1 MNKRLI
7 VRQNGFKD
15 CGPSCLLSIM
25 KYYGCEASHE
35 EVAYILKTSNDG
47 TNAFNIINGA
57 RSFGFD
63 GYGIH
68 YSFEEITNN
77 KVSFPIICHILKNN
91 MYHFIVVY
99 SVNKDYLI
107 VMDPSSEISKI
118 TKEEFK
124 KVYLNTSI
132 VIYPV
137 KKFER
142 ITKHQ
147 ELFSYLLEYIK
158 LNKISAYKTIVFSII
173 SIILGILSNYYI
185 MICIDYVLPKYAHS
199 NFIKL
204 TLFFIIIIQFKNL
217 FTFFKGKYLINIEKS
232 ISIKMNNDLIV
243 KVFNL
248 PYYFFK
254 SKSTGE
260 VMSRINDFKSF
271 KNILIDLISN
281 TFINIIL
288 VFISM
293 IVLLFISTKLFFIN
307 FIGIVL
313 YFIIIMLYRNVFLRK
328 TENVLISEGN
338 YNKLL
343 HENICGY
350 ETNKNINMIN
360 DSIKNIEIGNIKYSN
375 SIYSYENS
383 LNNQILLKEIVINTI
398 YIISI
403 YFGIKYINNGT
414 LTLGEFTLFNSVIYY
429 FSDPIK
435 EILDLEPN
443 INYIK
448 NIYNRINDLLIMK
461 SNNQND
467 VCIDSIKGDIVIDNL
482 SYSHDGINNTF
493 NNVCMNIKYGSK
505 FLIYGNSGIGKST
518 IMKIILKYLNEYKG
532 DIYIGNI
539 NLKDINSETISNN
552 MTYVSQKSF
561 IFNDTLKNNII
572 CDRNISM
579 NDYEKVIN
587 ICNLLD
593 FRNSKPLRN
602 NFLIEDDGF
611 NISGGERQKII
622 LARSLL
628 KESNYIILDEALSEV
643 GILEEKIIINK
654 IFKHYKDKTIIY
666 ISHKPE
672 IINMFESKFKLER
685 RIG

>member
-1 MNKRLI
+1 MNKKLI

-25 KYYGCEASHE
+25 RYYGCEASHE

-68 YSFEEITNN
+68 YSYDEIVNN

-99 SVNKDYLI
+99 SVNKNNLI
-107 VMDPSSEISKI
+107 VMDPSSEMSKLS
-118 TKEEFK
+118 KEEFK

-137 KKFER
+137 KKFQK

-158 LNKISAYKTIVFSII
+158 LNKNSAYKTIIFSII
-173 SIILGILSNYYI
+173 AILLGILSNYYI
-185 MICIDYVLPKYAHS
+185 MLCIDYILPNYTHS

-204 TLFFIIIIQFKNL
+204 TLFFIIIIQLKNL
-217 FTFFKGKYLINIEKS
+217 FTFIKGKYLINIEKS

-281 TFINIIL
+281 TFINVIL
-288 VFISM
+288 VVISM
-293 IVLLFISTKLFFIN
+293 IVLLIISYKLFLIN
-307 FIGIVL
+307 MIGIVL
-313 YFIIIMLYRNVFLRK
+313 YFLIILMYRNIFLRK
-328 TENVLISEGN
+328 TENILVSEGN

-343 HENICGY
+343 HESICGY

-360 DSIKNIEIGNIKYSN
+360 DSIKSIEIGNIKYSN

-383 LNNQILLKEIVINTI
+383 LNNQIILKEIVMNSI

-403 YFGIKYINNGT
+403 FLGIKYINNGT

-461 SNNQND
+461 NNNGND
-467 VCIDSIKGDIVIDNL
+467 VCIDNIKGDIIIDNL
-482 SYSHDGINNTF
+482 SYSHDGIKNTF
-493 NNVCMNIKYGSK
+493 SNVNMNIKYGSK
-505 FLIYGNSGIGKST
+505 YLIYGNSGIGKST
-518 IMKIILKYLNEYKG
+518 IMKIILKYLNDYKG

-539 NLKDINSETISNN
+539 NLKDINNETISNN

-572 CDRNISM
+572 CDRAINM

-587 ICNLLD
+587 ICNLIN
-593 FRNSKPLRN
+593 FRNNKALRN

-643 GILEEKIIINK
+643 GILEEKEIINK

-672 IINMFESKFKLER
+672 IINMFDQKFKLER
-685 RIG
+685 RLG

>member
-1 MNKRLI
+1 MNKKLI

-25 KYYGCEASHE
+25 RYYGCEASHE

-68 YSFEEITNN
+68 YSYDEIVNN

-99 SVNKDYLI
+99 SVNKNNLI
-107 VMDPSSEISKI
+107 VMDPSSEMSKLS
-118 TKEEFK
+118 KEEFK

-137 KKFER
+137 KKFQK

-158 LNKISAYKTIVFSII
+158 LNKNSAYKTIIFSII
-173 SIILGILSNYYI
+173 AILLGILSNYYI
-185 MICIDYVLPKYAHS
+185 MLCIDYILPNYTHS

-204 TLFFIIIIQFKNL
+204 TLFFIIIIQMKNL

-281 TFINIIL
+281 TFINVIL
-288 VFISM
+288 VVISM
-293 IVLLFISTKLFFIN
+293 IVLLIISYKLFLIN
-307 FIGIVL
+307 MIGIVL
-313 YFIIIMLYRNVFLRK
+313 YFLIILMYRNIFLRK
-328 TENVLISEGN
+328 TENILVSEGN

-343 HENICGY
+343 HESICGY

-360 DSIKNIEIGNIKYSN
+360 DSIKSIEIGNIKYSN

-383 LNNQILLKEIVINTI
+383 LNNQIILKEIVMNSI

-403 YFGIKYINNGT
+403 FLGIKYINNGT

-461 SNNQND
+461 NNNGND
-467 VCIDSIKGDIVIDNL
+467 VCIDNIKGDIIIDNL
-482 SYSHDGINNTF
+482 SYSHDGIKNTF
-493 NNVCMNIKYGSK
+493 SNVNMNIKYGSK
-505 FLIYGNSGIGKST
+505 YLIYGNSGIGKST
-518 IMKIILKYLNEYKG
+518 IMKIILKYLNDYKG

-539 NLKDINSETISNN
+539 NLKDINNETISNN

-572 CDRNISM
+572 CDRAINM

-587 ICNLLD
+587 ICNLIN
-593 FRNSKPLRN
+593 FRNNKALRN

-643 GILEEKIIINK
+643 GILEEKEIINK

-672 IINMFESKFKLER
+672 IINMFDQKFKLER
-685 RIG
+685 RLG

>member
-25 KYYGCEASHE
+25 RYYGCEASHE

-68 YSFEEITNN
+68 YSYDEIVNN

-99 SVNKDYLI
+99 SVNKDKLI
-107 VMDPSSEISKI
+107 VMDPSSEISKLS
-118 TKEEFK
+118 KEEFK

-137 KKFER
+137 KKFQK

-158 LNKISAYKTIVFSII
+158 LNKNSAYKTIIFSII
-173 SIILGILSNYYI
+173 AILLGILSNYYI
-185 MICIDYVLPKYAHS
+185 MLCIDYILPNYTHS

-204 TLFFIIIIQFKNL
+204 TLFFIIIIQMKNL

-281 TFINIIL
+281 TFINVIL
-288 VFISM
+288 VVISM
-293 IVLLFISTKLFFIN
+293 IVLLIISYKLFLIN
-307 FIGIVL
+307 MIGIVL
-313 YFIIIMLYRNVFLRK
+313 YFLIILMYRNIFLRK
-328 TENVLISEGN
+328 TENILVSEGN

-360 DSIKNIEIGNIKYSN
+360 DSIKSIEIGNIKYSN

-383 LNNQILLKEIVINTI
+383 LNNQIILKEIVMNSI

-403 YFGIKYINNGT
+403 FLGIKYINNGT

-461 SNNQND
+461 NNNEND
-467 VCIDSIKGDIVIDNL
+467 VCIDNIKGDIIIDNL
-482 SYSHDGINNTF
+482 SYSHDGIKNTF
-493 NNVCMNIKYGSK
+493 SNVNMNIKYGSK
-505 FLIYGNSGIGKST
+505 YLIYGNSGIGKST
-518 IMKIILKYLNEYKG
+518 IMKIILKYLNDYKG

-539 NLKDINSETISNN
+539 NLKDINNETISNN

-572 CDRNISM
+572 CDRDINM

-587 ICNLLD
+587 ICNLIN
-593 FRNSKPLRN
+593 FRNNKALRN

-643 GILEEKIIINK
+643 GILEEKEIINK

-672 IINMFESKFKLER
+672 IINMFDQKFKLER
-685 RIG
+685 RLG

>member
-25 KYYGCEASHE
+25 RYYGCEASHE

-68 YSFEEITNN
+68 YSYDEIVNN

-99 SVNKDYLI
+99 SVNKDKLI
-107 VMDPSSEISKI
+107 VMDPSSEISKLS
-118 TKEEFK
+118 KEEFK

-137 KKFER
+137 KKFQK

-158 LNKISAYKTIVFSII
+158 LNKNSAYKTIIFSII
-173 SIILGILSNYYI
+173 AILLGILSNYYI
-185 MICIDYVLPKYAHS
+185 MLCIDYILPNYTHS

-204 TLFFIIIIQFKNL
+204 TLFFIIIIQMKNL

>member
-25 KYYGCEASHE
+25 RYYGCEASHE

-68 YSFEEITNN
+68 YSYDEIVNN

-99 SVNKDYLI
+99 SVNKNNLI
-107 VMDPSSEISKI
+107 VMDPSSEISKLS
-118 TKEEFK
+118 KEEFK

-137 KKFER
+137 KKFQK

-158 LNKISAYKTIVFSII
+158 LNKNSAYKTIIFSII
-173 SIILGILSNYYI
+173 AILLGILSNYYI
-185 MICIDYVLPKYAHS
+185 MLCIDYILPNYTHS

-204 TLFFIIIIQFKNL
+204 TLFFIIIIQMKNL

-281 TFINIIL
+281 TFINVIL
-288 VFISM
+288 VVISM
-293 IVLLFISTKLFFIN
+293 IVLLIISYKLFLIN
-307 FIGIVL
+307 MIGIVL
-313 YFIIIMLYRNVFLRK
+313 YFLIILMYRNIFLRK
-328 TENVLISEGN
+328 TENILVSEGN

-360 DSIKNIEIGNIKYSN
+360 DSIKSIEIGNIKYSN

-383 LNNQILLKEIVINTI
+383 LNNQIILKEIVMNSI

-403 YFGIKYINNGT
+403 FLGIKYINNGT

-461 SNNQND
+461 NNNEND
-467 VCIDSIKGDIVIDNL
+467 VCIDNIKGDIIIDNL
-482 SYSHDGINNTF
+482 SYSHDGIKNTF
-493 NNVCMNIKYGSK
+493 SNVNMNIKYGSK
-505 FLIYGNSGIGKST
+505 YLIYGNSGIGKST
-518 IMKIILKYLNEYKG
+518 IMKIILKYLNDYKG

-539 NLKDINSETISNN
+539 NLKDINNETISNN

-572 CDRNISM
+572 CDRDINM

-587 ICNLLD
+587 ICNLIN
-593 FRNSKPLRN
+593 FRNNKALRN

-643 GILEEKIIINK
+643 GILEEKEIINK

-672 IINMFESKFKLER
+672 IINMFDQKFKLER
-685 RIG
+685 RLG